1 MSFFEGQDT
10 LTAIQWSIRA
20 VIAFF
25 FLVLAAKVMGQRSIS
40 QLRLLDFVIALI
52 IGNIV
57 AHPLADQRT
66 GMAGSMITMSVL
78 IFLYFSSI
86 FISLKFPVFRK
97 MMNAAPISVIHEGTI
112 HYGNLKKAR
121 LTLEDLLLELR
132 KQQVEDPS
140 KVAKALFES
149 DGQISLFLKTEHQ
162 PVSNKALGI
171 ASEPFELPVTIIKE
185 GILLEENLLLVS
197 KNKEWLQTELQN
209 VFQKNIS
216 DILLG
221 TVTFSGK
228 LKIFLY
234 S

>member
-10 LTAIQWSIRA
+10 LTAFQWSIRA

-25 FLVLAAKVMGQRSIS
+25 FLVLAAKAMGQRSIS

-57 AHPLADQRT
+57 AHPLADHRT

-78 IFLYFSSI
+78 ICLYVGSI

-97 MMNAAPISVIHEGTI
+97 MMNAAPISIIHEGTI
-112 HYGNLKKAR
+112 HYGHLKKAR
-121 LTLEDLLLELR
+121 LTLDDLLLELR

-171 ASEPFELPVTIIKE
+171 AAEPFELPVTIIKE
-185 GILLEENLLLVS
+185 GILLEKNLLLVS
-197 KNKEWLQTELQN
+197 KNKDWLQAELQN
-209 VFQKNIS
+209 VFQKSVS
-216 DILLG
+216 DVLLA
-221 TVTFSGK
+221 TATANGK
-228 LKIFLY
+228 LNVFLY